1 VPKMAVTMKLTPG
14 LHVWI
19 ACEVKPGPFSDE
31 RFVRIS
37 SGKTTWAGF
46 VTAQAL
52 KEPVENGRSFIDTMV
67 VDVLDGS
74 FLARPPGDWL
84 GTSLLRLPTSK
95 AAEGGLI
102 ES

>member
-1 VPKMAVTMKLTPG
+1 MPIKMKLTPG

-19 ACEVKPGPFSDE
+19 ACEVKPGPFPNE

-52 KEPVENGRSFIDTMV
+52 KEPVETGKSFVDTVV
-67 VDVLDGS
+67 VDVLDGT
-74 FLARPPGDWL
+74 FLARPAGDGL
-84 GTSLLRLPTSK
+84 GTSLLRLPISK
-95 AAEGGLI
+95 AAEGGPI
-102 ES
+102 AS

>member
-1 VPKMAVTMKLTPG
+1 MAVTMKLTPG

-19 ACEVKPGPFSDE
+19 ACEVKPGPFPDE

-37 SGKTTWAGF
+37 SGQTTWAGF

-52 KEPVENGRSFIDTMV
+52 KEPVENGKSFVDTV
-67 VDVLDGS
+67 IVDVLDGS
-74 FLARPPGDWL
+74 FLARPPGDGL

-102 ES
+102 PS